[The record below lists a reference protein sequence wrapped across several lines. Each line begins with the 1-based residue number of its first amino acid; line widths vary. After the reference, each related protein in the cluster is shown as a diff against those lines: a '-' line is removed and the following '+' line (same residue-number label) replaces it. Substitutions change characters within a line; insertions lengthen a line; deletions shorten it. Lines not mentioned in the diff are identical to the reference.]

1 MIEGNDF
8 VFKKPFTKIMG
19 FNQLIQGNIHQ
30 SQLSLLV
37 LQILTSAYSKYMYI
51 QMENWKT
58 NKGDLL
64 HYYIFQS
71 SDDWRYGHNYH
82 LTTKIKE
89 KNCQFLGMITD

>member
-64 HYYIFQS
+64 HDYFFQCP
-71 SDDWRYGHNYH
+71 DDGWLWQINH
-82 LTTKIKE
+82 LTTEIKE
-89 KNCQFLGMITD
+89 KPC

>member
-19 FNQLIQGNIHQ
+19 FNQLIQGNIHR

-51 QMENWKT
+51 QMEN
-58 NKGDLL
+58 
-64 HYYIFQS
+64 
-71 SDDWRYGHNYH
+71 
-82 LTTKIKE
+82 
-89 KNCQFLGMITD
+89 